1 LLQTAE
7 DAGEPGRLWGIDHG
21 ICFHTDQKLRTV
33 IWEFAGLPIPPVMQ
47 DDLLALCKHLEN
59 AESWPSQVLAGL
71 LAQNEIRAMNRRLN
85 RLLERMTFP
94 EPGPGRHYPWP
105 PV

>member
-1 LLQTAE
+1 
-7 DAGEPGRLWGIDHG
+7 
-21 ICFHTDQKLRTV
+21 
-33 IWEFAGLPIPPVMQ
+33 
-47 DDLLALCKHLEN
+47 
-59 AESWPSQVLAGL
+59 LAGL